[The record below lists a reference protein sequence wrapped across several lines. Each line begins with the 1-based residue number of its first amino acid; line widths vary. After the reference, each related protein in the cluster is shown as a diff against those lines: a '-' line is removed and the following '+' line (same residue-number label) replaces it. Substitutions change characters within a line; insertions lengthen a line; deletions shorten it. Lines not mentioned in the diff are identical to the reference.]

1 MCKAVVILP
10 SVIDTSR
17 LDENFGENVT
27 SNCCLQVLASPLPW
41 GSGGGQWRWA
51 VQQVC
56 MFCLLFMH
64 CQNVVQMRSMQPR
77 VGSRAVRIGPTP
89 FPDRR

>member
-27 SNCCLQVLASPLPW
+27 SNLLLA
-41 GSGGGQWRWA
+41 GSSVSVAVGQWRWPVEMGCA
-51 VQQVC
+51 TGV
-56 MFCLLFMH
+56 
-64 CQNVVQMRSMQPR
+64 
-77 VGSRAVRIGPTP
+77 
-89 FPDRR
+89 